1 MSVFDWILLGLAAL
15 AGIRGYMRGFARELG
30 GVAAPLAGLAAAVF
44 FYDWGAGLLRT
55 KLKFTFMP
63 EVVAC
68 IVLFVVAF
76 AIVKIVA
83 SILHEALEVAHLGL
97 IDRWAGAA
105 LGLAEGFVVVA
116 AVLLALQLQ
125 QFFDAKALLGDSVF
139 ARNILPI
146 LGPEFD
152 KAMKSIGGSQV
163 KPGSAPLGIPVKKP

>member
-1 MSVFDWILLGLAAL
+1 MSVFDWILLGFAAL
-15 AGIRGYMRGFARELG
+15 AGVRGYLQGFAKELG

-44 FYDWGAGLLRT
+44 LYDWGAGILRT
-55 KLKFTFMP
+55 RLKFNFMP

-68 IVLFVVAF
+68 IILFVVAF

-83 SILHEALEVAHLGL
+83 NILHEALEAAHLGL

-125 QFFDAKALLGDSVF
+125 HFFDVKSLLGNSVF
-139 ARNILPI
+139 AKNILPI

-152 KAMKSIGGSQV
+152 KAMKSIGGGTV
-163 KPGSAPLGIPVKKP
+163 KHGTLPVSVPVKKP